1 MISGARRDAAARVGS
16 AVLALGV
23 AAVLILL
30 GPRLADLPSSPGD
43 IPTWFADEPELAF
56 ANCLGIIAWICLLW
70 LCAGVVLG
78 VLAALP
84 GAAGRVFA
92 ALARRV
98 LPGAVRRI
106 VEIGLGVTLVAAS
119 VSPVL
124 GASPAS
130 AATGPPAATASA
142 SVSAG
147 PSAGAPAIGP
157 TGGLAASQRGWPYL
171 GHPDAAAGADAARA
185 SGTGG
190 SAAGAA
196 PAEGATAVPPAGNVP
211 SPGAGRGL
219 PDDVQVVPMT
229 PVSAADPPTRAQQP
243 LDPATAATAAPDPGA
258 APTDRSATA
267 TARGWPF
274 LGHPDRA
281 EHTDQSGQAG
291 QPSGTS
297 TPRPT
302 NPTPGAPAPSAP
314 STTAPAPAAAA
325 PSVSA
330 PSGNGGSDPL
340 VPSAP
345 LGTGTPGTAPGT
357 SPGTPPTNPGAAA
370 EVVVLRGDSLWTIV
384 ARHLGPTATTDQ
396 IAAEWPRWWSANA
409 DVIGPDPD
417 LLLPGQRL
425 LPPPSP

>member
-30 GPRLADLPSSPGD
+30 GPRLADLPSAPGD
-43 IPTWFADEPELAF
+43 IPTWFTDEPELAF

-106 VEIGLGVTLVAAS
+106 VEIGLGVTLMAAS

-130 AATGPPAATASA
+130 AATGLPAATASTI
-142 SVSAG
+142 VSADA
-147 PSAGAPAIGP
+147 SAGAPAIGP
-157 TGGLAASQRGWPYL
+157 EGGLAASQRGWPYL
-171 GHPDAAAGADAARA
+171 GLPDAASGADAGTDAARL
-185 SGTGG
+185 SG
-190 SAAGAA
+190 
-196 PAEGATAVPPAGNVP
+196 AE
-211 SPGAGRGL
+211 RGL
-219 PDDVQVVPMT
+219 PDDVQIVPLT
-229 PVSAADPPTRAQQP
+229 PVSAVDPPVSAQQP
-243 LDPATAATAAPDPGA
+243 RDAATAAPDPGA
-258 APTDRSATA
+258 APTAGSATA

-274 LGHPDRA
+274 LGHPDQA
-281 EHTDQSGQAG
+281 EPTG
-291 QPSGTS
+291 QPEQGSPPAGTGA
-297 TPRPT
+297 PRPA
-302 NPTPGAPAPSAP
+302 NPIPSAASTTAPGGTAPGGTAPAPSA
-314 STTAPAPAAAA
+314 AA
-325 PSVSA
+325 PRASA
-330 PSGNGGSDPL
+330 SSDTGGSDPL

-345 LGTGTPGTAPGT
+345 RGTGTPGPVPGT
-357 SPGTPPTNPGAAA
+357 SVGTSPTNPGTPA

-384 ARHLGPTATTDQ
+384 ARHLGPTATIEQ

-425 LPPPSP
+425 LPPPGP

>member
-142 SVSAG
+142 SMSADA
-147 PSAGAPAIGP
+147 SAGAPAIGP

-171 GHPDAAAGADAARA
+171 GHPDAA
-185 SGTGG
+185 SGT
-190 SAAGAA
+190 
-196 PAEGATAVPPAGNVP
+196 
-211 SPGAGRGL
+211 GRGL

-243 LDPATAATAAPDPGA
+243 PAPATAAPDPGT

-314 STTAPAPAAAA
+314 APSAPSTTAPAPAAAA
-325 PSVSA
+325 PSASA
-330 PSGNGGSDPL
+330 PSGNGGGDPL

-345 LGTGTPGTAPGT
+345 LGTGTPGTAPGA